1 MQHEH
6 RTSAAVTAA
15 RSVSALAVV
24 AAVAAVALPLLS
36 GADYLERLMRTPE
49 AVLAPGYAAA
59 GAWLAG
65 HERARRIGLL
75 LVTTSAFAGCYVL
88 SLSFTAWSD
97 AAALDLRPLGLDTR
111 TLAGATAWVTTWCW
125 IPPLGLVAVLLPL
138 LLPEGRSLAGW
149 WSRLP
154 RIAAGLVTAATV
166 VAAVTPRKLRFTTV
180 PENPLG
186 IEAIEPLALPVGL
199 TLLGGCVGLMLLG
212 MASLV
217 VRFRRAD
224 GVERRQVAWIGY
236 GVAVTVA
243 ATVAAPWWVRAFAV
257 LLIPACIVVAAL
269 RYRLYDIDVLV
280 NRTLV
285 AGVLLSGAVLLYAAV
300 VGWAGIVLGET
311 SRATSFTA
319 AFTIALLFHPARVRV
334 QRAVDRL
341 LYGHRADPHVLFLR
355 VDDAVRG
362 AGSPLQSLR
371 DAAGAVALGLR
382 LRGVAV
388 TVHMPDGPDVETST
402 GHLDPRLADSFPLE
416 LHGETVGVLHAMPRT
431 GSTVLDPQDRVV
443 LAALTGPLAST
454 AQAVRL
460 THHLERTRDR
470 LVTTREEERRR
481 LRRDLHDSLG
491 PQLAAIS
498 MTVDTAGRVLGR
510 GDTGKTARLLGV
522 AADQTAEAISDV
534 RRLVRGLRPPA
545 LDELGLVGALTSSG
559 LAATAAVDAGE
570 VPSITVDAELSPSLE
585 LPAAVEV
592 AAYRIV
598 QEAVSNALRHGA
610 PRRVTVTLRE
620 TGDDLAVSVADDG
633 TGFDPAVNR
642 AGVGMASVRE
652 RATELGGTVRL
663 ESAPGMGTTVTAL
676 LPLRPGTLS

>member
-1 MQHEH
+1 MQDEY
-6 RTSAAVTAA
+6 RAGRAAVAVA
-15 RSVSALAVV
+15 RLVSALAV
-24 AAVAAVALPLLS
+24 AAAIAAVALPLLT
-36 GADYLERLMRTPE
+36 GADYLERLMSTPE
-49 AVLAPGYAAA
+49 AVLAPAYAAA

-65 HERARRIGLL
+65 HRRARPIGLL

-88 SLSFTAWSD
+88 GLSFTAWSD
-97 AAALDLRPLGLDTR
+97 TTGLGAGSLTGVAAWL
-111 TLAGATAWVTTWCW
+111 TTWCW

-138 LLPEGRSLAGW
+138 LLPEGRPLAGW

-154 RIAAGLVTAATV
+154 RVAAGLVTVATV
-166 VAAVTPRKLRFTTV
+166 VAAVTPRKLGFATV

-186 IEAIEPLALPVGL
+186 IEAIGPVVLPL
-199 TLLGGCVGLMLLG
+199 TLSLAGGCVTLMLLG
-212 MASLV
+212 LVSLV

-224 GVERRQVAWIGY
+224 GLERRQIAWIGY
-236 GVAVTVA
+236 GVA
-243 ATVAAPWWVRAFAV
+243 ATVVATAVAPWWVRAFAV

-285 AGVLLSGAVLLYAAV
+285 AGVLVSGAALVYAAV
-300 VGWAGIVLGET
+300 VGWAGSVLGET
-311 SRATSFTA
+311 SRAASFTA
-319 AFTIALLFHPARVRV
+319 AFTIALVFHPARVRV

-341 LYGHRADPHVLFLR
+341 LYGDRADPHVLFLQ
-355 VDDAVRG
+355 VDEAVRT

-371 DAAGAVALGLR
+371 EAAAAVASGLR
-382 LRGVAV
+382 LRAVAV
-388 TVHMPDGPDVETST
+388 SVRMPDGPDVETST
-402 GHLDPRLADSFPLE
+402 GHVDPRLANSFSLE

-443 LAALTGPLAST
+443 LTALTGPLAST

-460 THHLERTRDR
+460 THHLERNRDR

-481 LRRDLHDSLG
+481 LRRDLHDGIG
-491 PQLAAIS
+491 PQLAAIA

-510 GDTGKTARLLGV
+510 GDSGKTARLIGV
-522 AADQTAEAISDV
+522 AAEQTAEAIADV

-545 LDELGLVGALTSSG
+545 LDELGLIGALTSSG
-559 LAATAAVDAGE
+559 LAATVAADTDDA
-570 VPSITVDAELSPSLE
+570 PSITVDAELGSSLE

-610 PRRVTVTLRE
+610 PRQVTVTLRE
-620 TGDDLAVSVADDG
+620 AGDDLAVSVADDG

-642 AGVGMASVRE
+642 AGVGMASMRE
-652 RATELGGTVRL
+652 RAAELGGTVRL
-663 ESAPGMGTTVTAL
+663 ESAPGRGTTVAAL
-676 LPLRPGTLS
+676 LPLRPGVPS